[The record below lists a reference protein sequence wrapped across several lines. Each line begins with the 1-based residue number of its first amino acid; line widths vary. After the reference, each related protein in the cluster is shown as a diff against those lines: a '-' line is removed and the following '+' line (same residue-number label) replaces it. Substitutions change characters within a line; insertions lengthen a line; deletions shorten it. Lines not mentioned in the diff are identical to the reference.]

1 MFELQKNIKRNQLHS
16 KSRRTLAT
24 VRMTLIIMAI
34 PLMLILSITTIP
46 SHSSSS
52 SSSSIHSV
60 YAQQGVDDQNR
71 KTANVS
77 VDGNTYT
84 IKYNATNA
92 RVLSIVPEKESAK
105 VVVTIEPTKE
115 GKLTIDLPRELI
127 DYKIA
132 GNKDGNFIVHINA
145 KQISTFKENIPSTG
159 NNKTS
164 RALEINFGSGDR
176 TIEIIG
182 TQMAQ
187 ASVADIKKQL
197 QKEEAAAAA
206 ANKTKEA
213 SLLANK
219 TMTKNI
225 TNAPKAGGAASII
238 NKTGEVAKTFVNK
251 TTGVLSNITKSLV
264 GGK

>member
-1 MFELQKNIKRNQLHS
+1 MSEPQKSRKGNQLNG
-16 KSRRTLAT
+16 KSRKALAA
-24 VRMTLIIMAI
+24 VRMTLIITAI
-34 PLMLILSITTIP
+34 PLMLILSITTVA
-46 SHSSSS
+46 SHSSSP
-52 SSSSIHSV
+52 IRSV
-60 YAQQGVDDQNR
+60 YAQQGVNDQNQ
-71 KTANVS
+71 KTANVN

-84 IKYNATNA
+84 IKYNTTNA
-92 RVLSIVPEKESAK
+92 RVLSIVPDKESAK
-105 VVVTIEPTKE
+105 IVVTVEPTKE

-145 KQISTFKENIPSTG
+145 KQISTFKENMPATG
-159 NNKTS
+159 NKTS
-164 RALEINFGSGDR
+164 RTLEINFGSGDR

-187 ASVADIKKQL
+187 ASVAAIKKQV

-206 ANKTKEA
+206 ANKTNEA

-219 TMTKNI
+219 TVTNI
-225 TNAPKAGGAASII
+225 TNAPQAGGAASII

-251 TTGVLSNITKSLV
+251 TTGVLSNITKNLV